1 MNTQQAMM
9 LLLITAGAFLM
20 PLVSERIGWFTAPC
34 EMVYGAV
41 VATLIPGAGNPG
53 SFITTLAQFG
63 FLLLLFLAGLEI
75 DFSLLHRRGMRSL
88 LSAGLVA
95 VALQALALGL
105 VALLRQPPIDGLLVG
120 ALSVSLLLVVLHEGG
135 QAQSEFGQT
144 LLVVG
149 AIGEFCSIL
158 SVTAYDLI
166 GRYGLNWMLGLAA
179 LKLAALL
186 IAGYLALRGL
196 SLAAVRQPTRFRRL
210 FIRRDP
216 SELGV
221 RAALAFM
228 LCFAAIAVWLR
239 VEQILATFIAGL
251 VCSYAFRGQ
260 HVVTKKL
267 TTIGQGFF
275 VPMFFISVGLQVN
288 ASSLLNGPVLAA
300 VAAMLAALVLTR
312 LAVAPLL
319 VLAGLRWREA
329 LPGALLLSAPLT
341 LLVAI
346 AQVGID
352 LGQLDATAYS
362 SLLGAAIASAVIF
375 PGLARALMRRL
386 PRADDVPHVV
396 EAAQLHVYSAP
407 LPQPLASVLPELEL
421 LVEREM

>member
-1 MNTQQAMM
+1 MDTQQAMM

-34 EMVYGAV
+34 EMLYGAV
-41 VATLIPGAGNPG
+41 VATLIPDARHPG

-75 DFSLLHRRGMRSL
+75 DFSLLHRRGIRSL
-88 LSAGLVA
+88 LRAALA
-95 VALQALALGL
+95 AATLQALAVGL
-105 VALLRQPPIDGLLVG
+105 VVLLRLPAIDALLVG
-120 ALSVSLLLVVLHEGG
+120 ALSVSLLLVVLQESGL
-135 QAQSEFGQT
+135 AQSEFGQT

-149 AIGEFCSIL
+149 AIGEFLSIL
-158 SVTAYDLI
+158 AVTAYDLV
-166 GRYGLNWMLGLAA
+166 GRYGFNWMLGLAA
-179 LKLAALL
+179 LKLAVLL
-186 IAGYLALRGL
+186 VAGYLALRTL

-210 FIRRDP
+210 FVPRDP

-228 LCFAAIAVWLR
+228 LCFAAVAVLLR
-239 VEQILATFIAGL
+239 VEQILATFIAGI

-275 VPMFFISVGLQVN
+275 IPMFFISVGLQLDVRG
-288 ASSLLNGPVLAA
+288 LLSGAMLGTIAA
-300 VAAMLAALVLTR
+300 LLAALVVMR
-312 LAVAPLL
+312 VAIAPLL
-319 VLAGLRWREA
+319 VFTGLRWRDA

-346 AQVGID
+346 AQVGIA

-362 SLLGAAIASAVIF
+362 AMLGTAIASAVIF
-375 PGLARALMRRL
+375 PGIARALLRRTA
-386 PRADDVPHVV
+386 RASHIRLAVESGAAHVF
-396 EAAQLHVYSAP
+396 SAP
-407 LPQPLASVLPELEL
+407 LPEALRPVVAEMLA
-421 LVEREM
+421 EREA